1 MSTVGIDERVIRE
14 YIRNQ
19 EQNDQ
24 NYDQGRL
31 FKQHQQLDQL
41 NYRFERF
48 TMEASGFAGGD
59 SLTLGKEPSTLARR
73 ASEENRLTSSLARR
87 ASEFT
92 MLRIV
97 KKGKA
102 LSDRPGGL
110 QNRGQSGF
118 S

>member
-14 YIRNQ
+14 YIRSQ

-24 NYDQGRL
+24 NHDQGRL

-59 SLTLGKEPSTLARR
+59 
-73 ASEENRLTSSLARR
+73 
-87 ASEFT
+87 
-92 MLRIV
+92 
-97 KKGKA
+97 
-102 LSDRPGGL
+102 
-110 QNRGQSGF
+110 
-118 S
+118 